1 MVFRT
6 QQLDFRVAIIAAE
19 ARAGAHMAA
28 LTDLILRG
36 QDADEVEQALWREM
50 DVLAALR
57 AHARAL
63 MGDEPSS

>member
-1 MVFRT
+1 
-6 QQLDFRVAIIAAE
+6 
-19 ARAGAHMAA
+19 MAA